1 MNFSEKNPYLEQS
14 ENFSSINLW
23 NINYQIHNQN
33 SIANKNNNYISLGE
47 HGVQET
53 YIPNKEKDNKKEKG
67 KISVNKNKENDI
79 NKNFIIINN
88 NININNNSNN
98 NDTDRK
104 IDDSIIL
111 GSETFLLNQ
120 SNTIPNSDTNSNNN
134 NVVINSKIDNQI
146 NNENQNINDIDNPF
160 YIPKND
166 ISSNIENQD
175 NIIQKDNIINDN
187 SRNININNSESNEQ
201 NNNISGYTLNQ
212 VNNLN
217 NDNNNNILINN
228 NNDNSRNQTI
238 FHIKNYVEDEELFNI
253 SKMKKQALFGLKNFG
268 CSSYFN
274 SVLRIISNIKPIA
287 NYFSNPKNEKYF
299 EKNIQDFPFS
309 FVMSRLCY
317 HLYLD
322 PESEKMKIYEPISF
336 MKIIQ
341 KFNVIYKGNEEK
353 NPNEFIVFLLDKLDK
368 ELWKKKNNNIQYNS
382 IISRYLTWF
391 KRKEIKCAN
400 CSKDTQLLQNF
411 LTFDLNLT
419 DCYIYIRKKN
429 IKIED
434 CLDFY
439 NFQRTKRTFCNFC
452 KKYYYITSKTK
463 ISSSSNF
470 LIFLLDLQGNKNIN
484 FIIEQQINFD
494 KFIENNFMN
503 KIYELN
509 GIVFFDINKNKYN
522 ALCLSPVDKMWY
534 LFDDE
539 NTELFNFENFIGM
552 YIKDKNF
559 IPHILVYNNFEKNE

>member
-1 MNFSEKNPYLEQS
+1 MNFSEKNPFLDQS

-98 NDTDRK
+98 NDTDSQIDESK
-104 IDDSIIL
+104 IQ
-111 GSETFLLNQ
+111 GSETLFLNHPNQMPNLN
-120 SNTIPNSDTNSNNN
+120 TNQNNN
-134 NVVINSKIDNQI
+134 NDVVNSKMDNQ
-146 NNENQNINDIDNPF
+146 NNYEYQNNSDVDNPF
-160 YIPKND
+160 YIPKNEN
-166 ISSNIENQD
+166 SSNNL
-175 NIIQKDNIINDN
+175 INDN
-187 SRNININNSESNEQ
+187 SNNININNSESNEQ
-201 NNNISGYTLNQ
+201 NNISGYTLYQ
-212 VNNLN
+212 LNNLN
-217 NDNNNNILINN
+217 NNNNILINDNN

-322 PESEKMKIYEPISF
+322 PESETMKIYEPNSF

-411 LTFDLNLT
+411 LTFDLNIT

>member
-1 MNFSEKNPYLEQS
+1 MSSKKNFPEKNPFLEQS
-14 ENFSSINLW
+14 ENFPSINLW
-23 NINYQIHNQN
+23 NINYQIHNLN
-33 SIANKNNNYISLGE
+33 SIANQNNNCISFGA

-53 YIPNKEKDNKKEKG
+53 YIPNKEKDNKNEKR
-67 KISVNKNKENDI
+67 KICVNKNKENDI
-79 NKNFIIINN
+79 TNHNSSKNFIIINN

-98 NDTDRK
+98 NDTDSQ
-104 IDDSIIL
+104 IDDSKII
-111 GSETFLLNQ
+111 GSETLKINHLITK
-120 SNTIPNSDTNSNNN
+120 SNSVTNPKNN
-134 NVVINSKIDNQI
+134 NVVINSKIDNQ
-146 NNENQNINDIDNPF
+146 NNNDIDNPF
-160 YIPKND
+160 YIPKNEN
-166 ISSNIENQD
+166 SSNNL
-175 NIIQKDNIINDN
+175 INDN
-187 SRNININNSESNEQ
+187 SNNININNSESDEQ
-201 NNNISGYTLNQ
+201 NNNISGYTLIQ
-212 VNNLN
+212 LNNLN
-217 NDNNNNILINN
+217 SDNNNNILINDNN
-228 NNDNSRNQTI
+228 NNDSSSNQTI
-238 FHIKNYVEDEELFNI
+238 FPINNFVEDEELFNI

-322 PESEKMKIYEPISF
+322 PESETMKIYEPNSF

-391 KRKEIKCAN
+391 KRKEIKCEN

-411 LTFDLNLT
+411 LTFDLNIT
-419 DCYIYIRKKN
+419 DCYKYKTIKS

-439 NFQRTKRTFCNFC
+439 SIQRTKRTFCNFC
-452 KKYYYITSKTK
+452 KKYDFITSKTK

-470 LIFLLDLQGNKNIN
+470 IIFLLDLKGNKNIN
-484 FIIEQQINFD
+484 FIIEQQINLD

-522 ALCLSPVDKMWY
+522 ALCVSPVDKMWY

-539 NTELFNFENFIGM
+539 NIELFNFEIFIGM
-552 YIKDKNF
+552 YINDKNF
-559 IPHILVYNNFEKNE
+559 IPYILVYNNVEKNE

>member
-1 MNFSEKNPYLEQS
+1 MNFSEKNPFLEQS
-14 ENFSSINLW
+14 ENFPGINLW
-23 NINYQIHNQN
+23 NINYQIHNLN
-33 SIANKNNNYISLGE
+33 SIANQNNNCISFGA

-53 YIPNKEKDNKKEKG
+53 YIPNKEKDNKKEKR
-67 KISVNKNKENDI
+67 KICINKNQENTI
-79 NKNFIIINN
+79 SNNNSSKNFIIINN

-98 NDTDRK
+98 NDTDSQIDESK
-104 IDDSIIL
+104 IQ
-111 GSETFLLNQ
+111 GSETLFLNHPNQMPNLN
-120 SNTIPNSDTNSNNN
+120 TNQNNN
-134 NVVINSKIDNQI
+134 NDVVNSKMDNQ
-146 NNENQNINDIDNPF
+146 NNYEYQNNSDVDNPF
-160 YIPKND
+160 YIPKNEN
-166 ISSNIENQD
+166 SSNNL
-175 NIIQKDNIINDN
+175 INDN
-187 SRNININNSESNEQ
+187 SNNININNSESNEQ
-201 NNNISGYTLNQ
+201 NNISGYTLYQ
-212 VNNLN
+212 LNNLN
-217 NDNNNNILINN
+217 NNNNNILINDNN

-238 FHIKNYVEDEELFNI
+238 FHIKNYVEDEELLNI

-268 CSSYFN
+268 YSSYFN

-322 PESEKMKIYEPISF
+322 PESETMKIYEPNSF

-368 ELWKKKNNNIQYNS
+368 ELWNKKNNNIRGN
-382 IISRYLTWF
+382 IISSYLTWF
-391 KRKEIKCAN
+391 KRKENKCNN
-400 CSKDTQLLQNF
+400 CLKDTQSLQNF
-411 LTFDLNLT
+411 LTFDLNIT

-434 CLDFY
+434 CIDFY
-439 NFQRTKRTFCNFC
+439 NIQRTKRTFCNFC

-552 YIKDKNF
+552 YINDKNF
-559 IPHILVYNNFEKNE
+559 IPYILVYNNVEKNE